1 MDEGSQPRHTQSNTP
16 AVGQNEVVHTIALS
30 SGEMMVSSING
41 LPLLNVHCRLK
52 PSIFDQILYI
62 FQSEYVRLYAER

>member
-16 AVGQNEVVHTIALS
+16 AVDQNGVVHTIALS